1 MNAGKEDAEKPPKT
15 EEEEAAEA
23 REAIMGTENVKKTLE
38 SKRAQH
44 RREVRIALTLRKK
57 CATFVEMR
65 DEGAFLRE
73 CEEEALDLVQTSFG
87 AKLLCSLGFVYRN
100 QATKFSADQAGIDG
114 ALDGMGASMSST
126 SRGVGQWGRKVS
138 STVKTALAVK
148 SFHDDMKEKMKKIEQ
163 QKKEE
168 GEDINESDIEKEFD
182 GDEMQ
187 KKVDESL
194 PLILNTVWDYCVDD
208 VEDTSSRACK
218 LLLEDLSVPWHI
230 RYRRCMALR
239 QMGQIFLD
247 AGQRHDLEIDSS
259 AAKLQITNVLQQ
271 VATKKK

>member
-1 MNAGKEDAEKPPKT
+1 MLQSVMGDKMNVGKDEKPKT

-23 REAIMGTENVKKTLE
+23 RDALLGTDSVKKTLE

-57 CATFVEMR
+57 LATFVDMR

-100 QATKFSADQAGIDG
+100 QATKFSADQAGMDG

-138 STVKTALAVK
+138 STVKTAIAVK
-148 SFHDDMKEKMKKIEQ
+148 SFHDDLKK
-163 QKKEE
+163 
-168 GEDINESDIEKEFD
+168 
-182 GDEMQ
+182 
-187 KKVDESL
+187 SL
-194 PLILNTVWDYCVDD
+194 
-208 VEDTSSRACK
+208 
-218 LLLEDLSVPWHI
+218 
-230 RYRRCMALR
+230 MALR
-239 QMGQIFLD
+239 CRRRSTSRFP
-247 AGQRHDLEIDSS
+247 
-259 AAKLQITNVLQQ
+259 
-271 VATKKK
+271 